1 MRWTLS
7 VRDALIDE
15 GSRGASRTTAL
26 IFPRCSS
33 DHYSGISCHLSTA
46 LITFVRNPPC
56 TGTRTRTHSPRFPLS
71 RHFHAAEVRLVS
83 GRGSKTRS
91 FPRGSIRRIMAVILV
106 QDESSSDLS
115 SHSFIL
121 QFFSALFSTPWRDR
135 NTQQKEQRV
144 TGRYQIGTEEDW
156 RRNPGDFRSDQI
168 RSNQIKSR
176 TSSCCWFRKTEAAG
190 NQRKPQFLLN
200 IWQKSSTL
208 VYSITLSL
216 IYKRD
221 LNTRKSSQTFIKCFH
236 HYVKFTPFCYEIT
249 TRCSLQLN
257 NEILIHQ
264 HLTKNNRRVPVML
277 WRYLQKKSKHFP
289 IKFF

>member
-1 MRWTLS
+1 MNPHLISAPTLS
-7 VRDALIDE
+7 FFNSSL
-15 GSRGASRTTAL
+15 L
-26 IFPRCSS
+26 CFPRP
-33 DHYSGISCHLSTA
+33 D
-46 LITFVRNPPC
+46 V
-56 TGTRTRTHSPRFPLS
+56 TGTLS
-71 RHFHAAEVRLVS
+71 RKNKEWREDI
-83 GRGSKTRS
+83 RS
-91 FPRGSIRRIMAVILV
+91 ELR
-106 QDESSSDLS
+106 
-115 SHSFIL
+115 
-121 QFFSALFSTPWRDR
+121 
-135 NTQQKEQRV
+135 K
-144 TGRYQIGTEEDW
+144 IGGEIQEI
-156 RRNPGDFRSDQI
+156 SDQI
-168 RSNQIKSR
+168 RSDQIKSR